1 MVIRLVFCVIYL
13 CLVSGYLIKSS
24 VTSFKS
30 STCLN
35 LFNKFGGNSNKNSI
49 ATKTTIPKETLD
61 NAYEIWNNANDF
73 LPESAP
79 SYLSSRDVHIKFSQI
94 SNILKSP
101 EQALIL
107 INNDPTVFSFSIDR
121 IKESYE
127 AWCEKLESEEKAL
140 MLVQMNPPILAL
152 SEKNVLEAGPDLI
165 AQTYFWSYY
174 AVATRPL
181 GKAILQLLK
190 PLKKSM
196 MSRQK

>member
-1 MVIRLVFCVIYL
+1 MKFYLFFCLFL
-13 CLVSGYLIKSS
+13 CSVSGYVIKSAVS
-24 VTSFKS
+24 SLKS
-30 STCLN
+30 STSLS
-35 LFNKFGGNSNKNSI
+35 LFNKFGGNSKKNSKAI
-49 ATKTTIPKETLD
+49 KTTIPKEVLD
-61 NAYEIWNNANDF
+61 NAYEIWSNANDF

-79 SYLSSRDVHIKFSQI
+79 SYLSQNDVNIKFSEI

-101 EQALIL
+101 EQAIIL

-140 MLVQMNPPILAL
+140 KMVQMNPPLLAL
-152 SEKNVLEAGPDLI
+152 SEKNVLDAGPDLI

-174 AVATRPL
+174 AVATRPV

-196 MSRQK
+196 MSKE